1 MECGSNIENGM
12 RPLFIAL
19 VCSLIL
25 HAQSFE
31 ELVRHFDYDSSSPLD
46 VQETNVIE
54 RSGVKIHDIT
64 YASPLGGRVPAYLVV
79 PAREGHFA
87 AILFGHW
94 MMKGSPFRN
103 RTEFLDEA
111 VLLARAGAVSLL
123 IDTPFVR
130 PGFVEQTDLLASA
143 QQAAEV
149 ARQQVID
156 LRRGL
161 DLLLARPD
169 IDPQRVAYVGH
180 SFDAHVG
187 GILAGVDKRIQSF
200 VLMSGAYSDQEMFH
214 SNRPDVKKYR
224 KQLGDEKIQ
233 EFFRDYVWDDPI
245 HYVSHS
251 SPAAVFLQF
260 ASADQPRQEAKK
272 YYDAFGEP
280 KKVEIYDATHALD
293 DAARHDRVDW
303 LVRRLSLRPI
313 DEAALMAIPPLK

>member
-1 MECGSNIENGM
+1 M
-12 RPLFIAL
+12 RLLTIAL
-19 VCSLIL
+19 ICSALL
-25 HAQSFE
+25 LKAQSFE
-31 ELVRHFDYDSSSPLD
+31 ELVQHFDYDSTRPLD
-46 VQETNVIE
+46 VQEVKVTD
-54 RSGVKIHDIT
+54 RSGVKIHDLT

-79 PAREGHFA
+79 PSREGKFA
-87 AILFGHW
+87 GILFGHW
-94 MMKGSPFRN
+94 MMKGSPLRN
-103 RTEFLDEA
+103 RSEFLDEA

-149 ARQQVID
+149 ARQQIVD

-161 DLLLARPD
+161 DILLARPD
-169 IDPQRVAYVGH
+169 IDPKRIAYVGH

-187 GILAGVDKRIQSF
+187 GILAGVDKRIESF
-200 VLMSGAYSDQEMFH
+200 VLMAGAYSDEEMFH

-233 EFFRDYVWDDPI
+233 KFFRDYAWDDPI

-260 ASADQPRQEAKK
+260 ASADQSRQEAKK

-280 KKVEIYDATHALD
+280 KKIEIYDTTHALD
-293 DAARHDRVDW
+293 AAARHDRVDW

-313 DEAALMAIPPLK
+313 DEAALEGIPPLK

>member
-1 MECGSNIENGM
+1 M
-12 RPLFIAL
+12 RILTIAL
-19 VCSLIL
+19 ICFPVIL
-25 HAQSFE
+25 NAQSFE
-31 ELVRHFDYDSSSPLD
+31 ELAHHFDYDSALPLD
-46 VQETNVIE
+46 VQETNVSE
-54 RSGVKIHDIT
+54 HSGVQVHDIG

-94 MMKGSPFRN
+94 MMKGSPYRN

-130 PGFVEQTDLLASA
+130 PGFVEEKDLLASA

-149 ARQQVID
+149 SRQQIVD

-169 IDPQRVAYVGH
+169 IDPKRIAYVGH

-187 GILAGVDKRIQSF
+187 AILAGVDKRIQSF
-200 VLMSGAYSDQEMFH
+200 VLMSGAYSDEELFH
-214 SNRPDVKKYR
+214 SNQPDVKKYR
-224 KQLGDEKIQ
+224 KQLGDEKIRT
-233 EFFRDYVWDDPI
+233 FFREYGWDDPI

-260 ASADQPRQEAKK
+260 ASSDQSRQVAKT
-272 YYDAFGEP
+272 YYDAFGDP
-280 KKVEIYDATHALD
+280 KKIAIYDATHALD
-293 DAARHDRVDW
+293 AAARHDRVDW

-313 DEAALMAIPPLK
+313 DEAALMAIAPLK